1 MVVKKYLTIFPN
13 VGSTGDSPIINNT
26 NADTLSLNVSGSFTS
41 LSIEI
46 YATATFESIDFTKV
60 PAIKLSDN
68 TSCEAI
74 TEAGVF
80 EVPIASFA
88 KILLSIISISGG
100 SVNVT
105 GKMVDGGN
113 ARIIADSGSSGG
125 TTVVANPT
133 LVGPESDLEGIQIGE
148 TKYKVPSGG
157 GQQYDLVLT
166 GENFN
171 TNVVTLLTKIGEEV
185 ANYMGGIQPA
195 NFEYVVKVEN
205 VSGQQ
210 LDYLFTQPYGVV
222 QADYIV
228 VLGINP
234 SSSTTDEYTGYY
246 FYCNLQGRNIPSA
259 PSNLSLTTS
268 AFDAEIE
275 VHPGGSVEH
284 PDPYASTNFTD
295 NAFYNGT
302 MTLGFASYLY
312 RTVE

>member
-1 MVVKKYLTIFPN
+1 MGIDKKGRFFINGVAGDPLKFTADDNSMVEPNGGQNGQVIKK
-13 VGSTGDSPIINNT
+13 D
-26 NADTLSLNVSGSFTS
+26 A
-41 LSIEI
+41 
-46 YATATFESIDFTKV
+46 
-60 PAIKLSDN
+60 N
-68 TSCEAI
+68 TSIWANESVKDV
-74 TEAGVF
+74 TVNGVS
-80 EVPIASFA
+80 VVNSDGIA
-88 KILLSIISISGG
+88 
-100 SVNVT
+100 VVT
-105 GKMVDGGN
+105 DT
-113 ARIIADSGSSGG
+113 GSS
-125 TTVVANPT
+125 VVANPVLAGDEDALTGIQVDGTKFKVNAGGTEVIANPT
-133 LVGPESDLEGIQIGE
+133 LAGTESDLEGIQIGE

-171 TNVVTLLTKIGEEV
+171 TNVVTLLTKIGEEI
-185 ANYMGGIQPA
+185 ANYMGGIQPS
-195 NFEYVVKVEN
+195 NFEYIVKVEN

-210 LDYLFTQPYGVV
+210 LDYLFTQPSGVI

-234 SSSTTDEYTGYY
+234 SSTTTNEYTGYY

-268 AFDAEIE
+268 AFDVEIE
-275 VHPGGSVEH
+275 MHPGGSVEH
-284 PDPYASTNFTD
+284 PDPYATTNFTD